1 MDWCFDTLICPCH
14 PATLHCASTI
24 TLYFAQAILVSAPS
38 MASIGADSVGLHLYT
53 SNASHLETW
62 QQYIPR
68 PLPSN
73 GDPCVICPSI
83 VPDWT
88 YASNIG
94 DTYVW
99 SSPPAN
105 EAVQPGSNRTI
116 YVLSGSSACGPN
128 DNGGH
133 WCGYGKGT
141 PQMLLFSSTNLV
153 DWKFVNV
160 FWKGG
165 STADPNGQSPGS
177 GSMYT
182 PDTFRLADG
191 RQALIRLAGK
201 TVYNLGQFNEQKGT
215 FLDLDDGA
223 LHTESNG
230 AFHCGQSMTD
240 AKGRRVQFGWLGLH
254 LQGAPYS
261 GAQSLPRL
269 ITAAPPDLN
278 LGPDKLLFAPLPELA
293 VRMLAPL
300 FFLGFF
306 SSFFRFFTFIF
317 GQFFY
322 DHLFPFPFI
331 YRFVQICVTPCN
343 IKVSA

>member
-1 MDWCFDTLICPCH
+1 
-14 PATLHCASTI
+14 
-24 TLYFAQAILVSAPS
+24 

-62 QQYIPR
+62 QQYIPH

-306 SSFFRFFTFIF
+306 SFFFPFFTFIF